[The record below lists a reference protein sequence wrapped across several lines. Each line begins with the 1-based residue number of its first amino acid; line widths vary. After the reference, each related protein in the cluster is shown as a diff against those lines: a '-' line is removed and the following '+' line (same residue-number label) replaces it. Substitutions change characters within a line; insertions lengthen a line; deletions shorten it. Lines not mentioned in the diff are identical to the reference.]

1 MIGTPK
7 NLGRFDP
14 TQDITQSVMEFETK
28 GNFESDA
35 ALKAFLSSTREL
47 KNSKSAEVGGVS
59 NVCNPERSVN
69 VATVYLAKAL
79 GLNVGSLVDSYT
91 YDWAVSH
98 SFPMNGT
105 AGPSETFEP
114 TGDEAQ
120 AYWTLLDHYT
130 TETEPGLRAG
140 KGRNLKFNT
149 QVEI

>member
-1 MIGTPK
+1 M
-7 NLGRFDP
+7 GRSDP
-14 TQDITQSVMEFETK
+14 TQDITHSAMEAETK
-28 GNFESDA
+28 GNFDSDP
-35 ALKAFLSSTREL
+35 ALKAFLSSTQEL
-47 KNSKSAEVGGVS
+47 KNSKSADNGALS
-59 NVCNPERSVN
+59 NVCNPQRSVN

-91 YDWAVSH
+91 YDWAASH

-120 AYWTLLDHYT
+120 AYWTLLDQYT

-140 KGRNLKFNT
+140 KGRNWCHTLNLKSNR
-149 QVEI
+149 QV